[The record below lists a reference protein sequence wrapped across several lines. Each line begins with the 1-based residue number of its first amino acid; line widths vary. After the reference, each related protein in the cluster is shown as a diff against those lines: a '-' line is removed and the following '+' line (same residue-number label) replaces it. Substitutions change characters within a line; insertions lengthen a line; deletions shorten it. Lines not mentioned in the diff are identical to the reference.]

1 MRAGHARPGRL
12 QRRRGWQRGPPDG
25 DRVAVGH
32 PHPPQ
37 PDPFRGGAVP
47 DRHHAGPRDDLPGA
61 RDAHPH
67 ARAHVAAA
75 DPAADPAA
83 VPQPPKQP
91 SQPPSTRVSTVIAVP
106 VPSSKPPEAS
116 PSSSPTPVTA
126 AEDTTEDTSVSTA
139 AWILIALLVLA
150 AAIGTW
156 LFLRSRK
163 RRAWLSELEAAQA
176 EVSWFARD
184 LVPQLR
190 ASGSAERVAGGWQV
204 AVPRVVAAENRLT
217 VLESSAPGQ
226 EDASRARQ
234 LRDAVRVATNRME
247 AMSSPG
253 PHDEWALDLDDV
265 QALLVAA
272 LGPVPVDEPGEKR

>member
-1 MRAGHARPGRL
+1 MTLRTVRHVALCVLVLPVLAACSGG
-12 QRRRGWQRGPPDG
+12 GGEGSG
-25 DRVAVGH
+25 DRPTVTGSPSVTRTL
-32 PHPPQ
+32 PSPT
-37 PDPFRGGAVP
+37 RSTVVP
-47 DRHHAGPRDDLPGA
+47 DRTATTQVPETTS
-61 RDAHPH
+61 
-67 ARAHVAAA
+67 RAPETPTRT
-75 DPAADPAA
+75 PAPTS
-83 VPQPPKQP
+83 QQP
-91 SQPPSTRVSTVIAVP
+91 SQQPSTSVSTVIAVP
-106 VPSSKPPEAS
+106 LPSSKPPEAS
-116 PSSSPTPVTA
+116 PSSSPTPAAA

-139 AWILIALLVLA
+139 AWIAIALLVLA

-226 EDASRARQ
+226 EDAARARQ

-247 AMSSPG
+247 ALSSPG

-272 LGPVPVDEPGEKR
+272 LGPVPVDEPSENR